1 MEVKNYKDLENLSK
15 EFDVPVEDILF
26 IALNRYGVVYD
37 TEDNRIRFYLKL
49 NTLNE
54 EFFFAVCVNTYPSP
68 FSIKGNELFLD
79 NMKVGDLIGIEK
91 DTCTSTYFRKGHSA
105 MTVNSN
111 SRSQCAGCKFCGTY
125 KLDSDENENLT
136 SKQSIIDYYKQVI
149 KENNFKDLQDLYQ
162 ITVCTGCFASENE
175 LVEHLILLK
184 KTLKENFGFNGK
196 INYIGSQLRSPEK
209 LKKIQEE
216 IGDFSLYI
224 TTEKFTGREDIM
236 RPEKASLTFDNTIKL
251 LNTAKSLGFTTSILY
266 ILGLENLDIV
276 IEYFTKL
283 VPHINKFPDVQIY
296 QDYTPE
302 QENYRC
308 EDAKDFKYY
317 LKARKFFEDTFASTT
332 LKPRSWENYRSL
344 YYTQFNHEKYIC
356 ERK

>member
-1 MEVKNYKDLENLSK
+1 MEIKNYHDLVNLSK

-26 IALNRYGVVYD
+26 IALNRYGVMYD

-54 EFFFAVCVNTYPSP
+54 TFFFAVCVNTYPSP
-68 FSIKGNELFLD
+68 FSIVGKELFLSD
-79 NMKVGDLIGIEK
+79 EKVGDLIGIEK

-125 KLDSDENENLT
+125 KLDSDEDENLT
-136 SKQSIIDYYKQVI
+136 SKQAIIDYYTQVI
-149 KENNFKDLQDLYQ
+149 KENNFKDLKDMYQ
-162 ITVCTGCFASENE
+162 ITVCTGCFPSEND

-184 KTLKENFGFNGK
+184 KTLNKNFGFNGK
-196 INYIGSQLRSPEK
+196 INYIGSQLRTIEN
-209 LKKIQEE
+209 LKRIKDE
-216 IGDFSLYI
+216 IGDFSIYI
-224 TTEKFTGREDIM
+224 TTEKFTGRERIM
-236 RPEKASLTFDNTIKL
+236 RPEKASLNFENTIKL
-251 LNTAKSLGFTTSILY
+251 LDASINLGFTASVLY
-266 ILGLENLDIV
+266 ILGLEDLSIV
-276 IEYFTKL
+276 KDYFSKL
-283 VPHINKFPDVQIY
+283 VSHVNKFPDIQIY

-302 QENYRC
+302 QENFRC

-317 LKARKFFEDTFASTT
+317 LEARKFFEQAFASTT

-344 YYTQFNHEKYIC
+344 FYTEFNHKIYSC